1 MEHRINLST
10 SFNMSLGFVPVLV
23 SILCCEFIDQD
34 LAIYMGTITGLVFSY
49 FNYFR
54 SSSRIPNYILYITT
68 AILVIFSL
76 VSIFS
81 ANEWPRNWLPLTLE
95 ISIIFPLLLIYLYKE
110 SFLNYFRK
118 KPDSE
123 SKHNYVQA
131 AESVIVSI
139 RVVLIFALIHFAA
152 LTITILFM
160 RSLNSFFF
168 WLLIVISPFL
178 VFLLSIIFNQLGIN
192 YFNNTMS
199 ESVVIPAVNG
209 KGDVTGKVLQ
219 EELTEKGNSITV
231 PLIRVAIESQGMLYL
246 SKRSHNNAEE
256 NEKIDTPLET
266 FIFFKET
273 IEIGLKR
280 LLRLFFPAQDDL
292 DPRFSTRYHFKND
305 AVSRLVYLFI
315 LHLDD
320 DVVINEGGRF
330 PGGKLW
336 TLQQIDQNI
345 GKGYFSDY
353 FEYEYEHLKT
363 IIGIREKY
371 KGV

>member
-10 SFNMSLGFVPVLV
+10 SFNMSLGFVPVVV
-23 SILCCEFIDQD
+23 SILCCEFLNQD

-54 SSSRIPNYILYITT
+54 SSSRIPNFILYITT
-68 AILVIFSL
+68 AILIVFSL
-76 VSIFS
+76 VSMFS
-81 ANEWPRNWLPLTLE
+81 VNEWPRNWLPLTLE
-95 ISIIFPLLLIYLYKE
+95 VSIIFPLLLIYLYKDCIVK
-110 SFLNYFRK
+110 YFRK
-118 KPDSE
+118 KYAAE
-123 SKHNYVQA
+123 SKRNYIQA
-131 AESVIVSI
+131 AETMIVSI
-139 RVVLIFALIHFAA
+139 RVVIIFALVHFAA
-152 LTITILFM
+152 ITICILFM
-160 RSLNSFFF
+160 RSLNNFLF

-178 VFLLSIIFNQLGIN
+178 VFLFSIIFNQLGIN
-192 YFNNTMS
+192 YFNNSMS
-199 ESVVIPAVNG
+199 ESVLIPVVNG
-209 KGDVTGKVLQ
+209 KGDVTDKILQ
-219 EELTEKGNSITV
+219 EDIPEKGNSITV

-246 SKRSHNNAEE
+246 SKRSHNNPEE
-256 NEKIDTPLET
+256 KEKIDTPLET

-280 LLRLFFPAQDDL
+280 LLRLFFPTSEDL

-315 LHLDD
+315 LHLEDD
-320 DVVINEGGRF
+320 IALNEGGRF
-330 PGGKLW
+330 PAGKLW

-371 KGV
+371 KGA